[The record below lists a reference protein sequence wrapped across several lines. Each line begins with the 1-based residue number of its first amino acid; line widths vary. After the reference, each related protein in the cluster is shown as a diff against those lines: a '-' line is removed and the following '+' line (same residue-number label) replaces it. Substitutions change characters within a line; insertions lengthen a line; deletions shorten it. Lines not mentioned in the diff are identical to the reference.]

1 MPILECE
8 TDLFPATL
16 FEHIELD
23 VDTDRSWWALYTRS
37 RREKDLMRRLLAFE
51 IPFYGPTVPQQRR
64 SPAGRV
70 RTSHVPLFSNYVF
83 MWGNPDQRYHAL
95 STNCL
100 SRCLEVPGQDAL
112 TTDLRSVHSLIH
124 TGEPVTVE
132 ERLEPGRAV
141 RVRSGPLAGQKG
153 TVTERRGQRR
163 LIISV
168 EFLQQAVSVELDD
181 FEVEAIY

>member
-1 MPILECE
+1 MPILERE

-16 FEHIELD
+16 FENIQSTLD
-23 VDTDRSWWALYTRS
+23 SARRWWALYTRS

-64 SPAGRV
+64 SPAGRI

-83 MWGNPDQRYHAL
+83 LWGNPDDRYRAL

-100 SRCLEVPGQDAL
+100 SRCLEVSQQDSL
-112 TTDLRSVHSLIH
+112 TNDLRSVHSLIN

-132 ERLEPGRAV
+132 ERLEPGRRV

-163 LIISV
+163 LLVVV